1 MKRFL
6 RRSVFVFAI
15 LTVLLYGAWWWLLRS
30 EWLRTQL
37 RARAI
42 QEIEKATGGRAEL
55 GRLDFDPSLLGA
67 RFDRFVLHGTEA
79 ASAAPL
85 VLAERIEVGLKVRSL
100 FRRDVDLERIEIV
113 RPRVTVTVD
122 AEGRTNLPTPVVPR
136 APSGRGPVEEFLR
149 LAVDTFV
156 IRDGEFSYDAKKY
169 RFSASGKNL
178 RANLDYDGKG
188 PVYRGTVSSDAVE
201 VQAGILPR
209 LAVNAAATI
218 VMGKDAVE
226 FPAIRLQS
234 QMSTVTGKGRIENFR
249 AAHGEF
255 DLAVETDLAES
266 ARLFRAP
273 AGRGAVRTTGRLTW
287 PGGAHVRYEGELSA
301 AGLDVEIAGVRV
313 RPVAVTAR
321 VVATEK
327 DLALT
332 AVKARAAEGE
342 FSGSVSVPKYEG
354 YVVDGRLEGLALG
367 TVLERTGN
375 QPIGYSGVLSGPIR
389 LEGAWK
395 GALKADADLR
405 IVPGAGGVPLEG
417 QVVARYD
424 HASKQ
429 VVLRDSYLT
438 MPHSRVDVAGTLL
451 ETLRVKFATSDLED
465 LRPALVLAGVRTPLP
480 VRLEAN
486 GSVLFEG
493 TVSGALRAPL
503 VAGQL
508 RAIHARWGAAVVDAL
523 STTLL
528 ASADK
533 LTLTRFSATQG
544 GATAT
549 GNGTIAL
556 RNWQANSGSAV
567 DLRVEARNLNL
578 ANLRRE
584 AGIAQPLAGLLH
596 ANAQLQGTL
605 DDPRGELRIDWFRPA
620 YGDEHI
626 DRIRA
631 TLQHGQETLRV
642 TAFEASRGAAR
653 LTASGTFS
661 HGKSDWRNGAATVAF
676 QLSGL
681 ELDGIP
687 AVQNV
692 RTGTGGLLTA
702 SGKVQ
707 ARLVNST
714 VQISALDGESRLAN
728 LRIDNR
734 PYGDIALTASTANNA
749 EVSLNASG
757 LLHGSTITA
766 RSKWRLE
773 AGYPGTAH
781 LEFGELPFAV
791 FNELRPSQVVAEP
804 WPFTGAF
811 RGSVD
816 FSGPALDIERWK
828 VAVALQDIY
837 ARPARRQ
844 SLPGKTTAQDFE
856 LRNDG
861 PVRFSAEGRTVTIG
875 SARFVAKDTNLSA
888 SGTFSLAERRPWD
901 LRVNG
906 QLNLAGVRT
915 FIPEIVASGVATL
928 QANVRGELASPQVF
942 GALELKNAT
951 LNVDG
956 VPNGLD
962 KVSGRVLFDR
972 RRATIENRLT
982 AETGG
987 GALAL
992 GGFLDFSSD
1001 DTFYRLQAEAS
1012 RVRIRY
1018 PEGVSTVADANI
1030 SLSGTTDRSL
1040 LAGTV
1045 TVLRSGFTPKTD
1057 IGSLLAESSRGESTP
1072 KEANSLLANMQI
1084 DVKVRTAPETQFTTS
1099 LTNDLQAEANLQLR
1113 GTGARPVAL
1122 GRITISQGDINFF
1135 GNKYSIK
1142 RGEVSFYNPAKVEPT
1157 LDLDLETR
1165 VRGVDVTVN
1174 FTGPIDKLNVSYR
1187 SDPPLQPSEIIALL
1201 TVGRSPTASTVGS
1214 SQSGARGSFLESGAN
1229 SLLGSAISAPISS
1242 QLQRFFGV
1250 SRIKIDPTIAGLEGT
1265 PQARVTVEQQV
1276 SKDVTITFVTNLNR
1290 SQQQI
1295 VRLEW
1300 NLSKE
1305 WSVIALRDENGSFG
1319 MDFQVRKQVR

>member
-6 RRSVFVFAI
+6 RRAAWTLTI
-15 LTVLLYGAWWWLLRS
+15 LAVLLYGAWWWLLRS
-30 EWLRTQL
+30 QWLREQL
-37 RARAI
+37 RTRAL
-42 QEIEKATGGRAEL
+42 QEIEKATGGKAEL

-67 RFDRFVLHGTEA
+67 SFDRFVLHGTEPA
-79 ASAAPL
+79 GAAPL
-85 VLAERIEVGLKVRSL
+85 VQADRVEVGLKILSFL
-100 FRRDVDLERIEIV
+100 NRDVDIGRIEIV
-113 RPRVTVTVD
+113 RPKVNVIVD
-122 AEGRTNLPTPVVPR
+122 SEGRTNLPTPGTARVR
-136 APSGRGPVEEFLR
+136 SSRGPAEDLLR
-149 LAVDTFV
+149 LAADAFV
-156 IRDGEFSYDAKKY
+156 IRDGEFNYDAKKY

-178 RANLDYDGKG
+178 QASLDYDALG
-188 PVYRGTVSSDAVE
+188 PVYRGTVTSEATE
-201 VQAGILPR
+201 VQAGNLPR
-209 LAVNAAATI
+209 LPVNAAVTVVVA
-218 VMGKDAVE
+218 KDAVD
-226 FPAIRLQS
+226 FSAIRLQS
-234 QMSTVTGKGRIENFR
+234 QTSTVTGTGRIENFR
-249 AAHGEF
+249 AAHGAF
-255 DLAVETDLAES
+255 DLAVETDLTES
-266 ARLFRAP
+266 GRLFRAP
-273 AGRGAVRTTGRLTW
+273 AGRGAVRSSGRLTW
-287 PGGAHVRYEGELSA
+287 LGGAQVRYEGDVRA
-301 AGLDVEIAGVRV
+301 AALDVIVAGVRI
-313 RPVAVTAR
+313 RPLSLTAR

-327 DLALT
+327 ELQLT
-332 AVKARAAEGE
+332 AIKGRAAEGE
-342 FSGSVSVPKYEG
+342 FTGMASLPKYEG
-354 YVVDGRLEGLALG
+354 YLVDGRVEGMALSR
-367 TVLERTGN
+367 VLEKTGN
-375 QPIGYSGVLSGPIR
+375 KPMGYSGVMSGPIR
-389 LEGAWK
+389 LEGKWTGGLMAE
-395 GALKADADLR
+395 ADLR
-405 IVPGAGGVPLEG
+405 ITPGEGGVPIEG
-417 QVVARYD
+417 QVAARYD
-424 HASKQ
+424 HVARQ
-429 VVLRDSYLT
+429 VVLRDSFLT
-438 MPHSRVDVAGTLL
+438 TPHSRVDIAGTLL
-451 ETLRVKFATSDLED
+451 ETLRVKLASSNLDD
-465 LRPALVLAGVRTPLP
+465 LRPALALAGVTSPLP
-480 VRLEAN
+480 VRLDSN
-486 GSVLFEG
+486 GSALFEG
-493 TVSGALRAPL
+493 TVSGALRGPL
-503 VAGQL
+503 VAGQF
-508 RAIHARWGAAVVDAL
+508 RAIQARWGEFAVDAL
-523 STTLL
+523 SATLV

-533 LTLTRFSATQG
+533 LTLTRFNVTQG

-556 RNWQANSGSAV
+556 RNWRADGDSAI
-567 DLRVEARNLNL
+567 DLRAEGRNLNV

-584 AGIAQPLAGLLH
+584 AGIQAPVAGLLH
-596 ANAQLQGTL
+596 ATGQVQGTL
-605 DDPRGELRIDWFRPA
+605 NDPRGELQIDWFRPA
-620 YGDEHI
+620 YGDEHV

-631 TLQHGQETLRV
+631 SIQHGQNTLRV
-642 TAFEASRGAAR
+642 TALDVSRGPAR
-653 LTASGTFS
+653 MTGTGTFS
-661 HGKSDWRNGAATVAF
+661 HGKADWRNGAVSAEF

-681 ELDGIP
+681 ELGSIP
-687 AVQNV
+687 ELQVL
-692 RTGTGGLLTA
+692 RKGTGGMLTA

-707 ARLVNST
+707 ARLVNSA

-728 LRIDNR
+728 LMIDNK
-734 PYGDIALTASTANNA
+734 PYGEMAITASTAGTG
-749 EVSLNASG
+749 EVALLAKG
-757 LLHGSTITA
+757 LLRGSTITA
-766 RSKWRLE
+766 TSKWLLQP
-773 AGYPGTAH
+773 GYPGSAH
-781 LEFGELPFAV
+781 LDFSEIPFSV
-791 FNELRPSQVVAEP
+791 FNELRPAQVAAEP
-804 WPFTGAF
+804 WPFVGAF

-816 FSGPALDIERWK
+816 FSGPALDVDRWK
-828 VAVALQDIY
+828 VAVALQDLY

-844 SLPGKTTAQDFE
+844 TLPGKTTAQDFE

-861 PVRFSAEGRTVTIG
+861 VVRFGAEGRTVTIV

-901 LRVNG
+901 LKVNG
-906 QLNLAGVRT
+906 MLNLAGLRA
-915 FIPEIVASGVATL
+915 FSPDIVASGVATL
-928 QANVRGELASPQVF
+928 QANVRGELANPQVF

-992 GGFLDFSSD
+992 SGFLDFSSD

-1030 SLSGTTDRSL
+1030 TLSGTTERSL

-1072 KEANSLLANMQI
+1072 KEANKLLANMQI

-1290 SQQQI
+1290 SQQQV

-1305 WSVIALRDENGSFG
+1305 WSLIVLRDENGSFG
-1319 MDFQVRKQVR
+1319 ADFQVRKQKK